1 METSILRFINV
12 YTHGIIREEPMNYEQ
27 AIRFIQDLKNQQL
40 KIITKH
46 PDNLSIIMDKQMRFY
61 DATYITDKT
70 HYEDAVKVYSVYFQ
84 VKLHEKQFH
93 SNR

>member
-12 YTHGIIREEPMNYEQ
+12 YTHEIIREEPMNTEQ
-27 AIRFIQDLKNQQL
+27 AKQFIQDLKNQQL

-61 DATYITDKT
+61 DATYITEKT
-70 HYEDAVKVYSVYFQ
+70 HYEDEVQVFSIYFQ
-84 VKLHEKQFH
+84 VKLHENQLH